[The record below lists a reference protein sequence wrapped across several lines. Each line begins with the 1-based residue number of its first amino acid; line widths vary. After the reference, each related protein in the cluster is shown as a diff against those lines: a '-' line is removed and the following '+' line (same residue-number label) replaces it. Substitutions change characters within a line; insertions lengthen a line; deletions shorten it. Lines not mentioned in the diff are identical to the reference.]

1 MSDDEL
7 NGWRSEWQR
16 LGQTQGTAEELVRRA
31 SKDLRR
37 MRAAAMAE
45 VLAALCSSAFSVWL
59 VVRSH
64 GAVEIASIA
73 ATVLAFNGA
82 WLTHYFSVRQGVLSP
97 SAGSTREYVELTR
110 KRLQVEQRWNQNARR
125 WTLALSVVLLPWCVW
140 MFTGHFEF
148 YRAAPWRGVV
158 GFGGMFVILGGLFA
172 FMHRKRQTIGK
183 KIEAFERQIADLEL
197 T

>member
-1 MSDDEL
+1 MSDEEL

-16 LGQTQGTAEELVRRA
+16 LGHTGGTAGELVRRA
-31 SKDLRR
+31 ARDLRR

-45 VLAALCSSAFSVWL
+45 VLGAACSTAISIWL

-64 GAVEIASIA
+64 GALDVVSIA
-73 ATVLAFNGA
+73 AAVMMFNGA

-110 KRLQVEQRWNQNARR
+110 KRLHVEQGWNHAARR
-125 WTLALSVVLLPWCVW
+125 WTMALTLVVIPWCVW
-140 MFTGHFEF
+140 AFSRHFEA
-148 YRAAPWRGVV
+148 YRAAPWRGLV
-158 GFGGMFVILGGLFA
+158 GFGTVLVIFAGLFA
-172 FMHRKRQTIGK
+172 FMHRRRAMLRK
-183 KIEAFERQIADLEL
+183 KLDTFERQVEDLEL

>member
-16 LGQTQGTAEELVRRA
+16 LGHTEGTAGELVRRA

-64 GAVEIASIA
+64 GAVEIVSIA

-82 WLTHYFSVRQGVLSP
+82 SLTHYFSTSNSIERPPGVASWA
-97 SAGSTREYVELTR
+97 SAACS
-110 KRLQVEQRWNQNARR
+110 
-125 WTLALSVVLLPWCVW
+125 
-140 MFTGHFEF
+140 
-148 YRAAPWRGVV
+148 
-158 GFGGMFVILGGLFA
+158 
-172 FMHRKRQTIGK
+172 
-183 KIEAFERQIADLEL
+183 
-197 T
+197 